1 MITFASMLMS
11 ALTGEMRA
19 DIPSAIVLS
28 IDFMVLCWFVGRLA
42 ASIMCSTDFVFW
54 IQKK

>member
-1 MITFASMLMS
+1 MPFAPALLS

-19 DIPSAIVLS
+19 DNPSAIVLS
-28 IDFMVLCWFVGRLA
+28 IDFMVLCWFAGRLA
-42 ASIMCSTDFVFW
+42 ASMMCSTDFVFW